1 MFIETNTAIPIILG
15 AVPVGRA
22 LANEENLDMTNE
34 EDEDMEGAETIVFR
48 PLFRYRQVNIIFQI
62 KSI

>member
-1 MFIETNTAIPIILG
+1 MFIETNTAIPIIVG

-22 LANEENLDMTNE
+22 LDSEENLDMTN

-48 PLFRYRQVNIIFQI
+48 PLFRYRQVNIIFQ
-62 KSI
+62 